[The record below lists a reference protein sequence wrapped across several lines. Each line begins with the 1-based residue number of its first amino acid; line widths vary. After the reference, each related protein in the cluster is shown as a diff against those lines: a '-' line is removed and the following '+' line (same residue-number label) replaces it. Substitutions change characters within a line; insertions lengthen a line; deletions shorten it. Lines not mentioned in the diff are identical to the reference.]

1 MLAPLPG
8 TWFSRAIPQSP
19 GYARALARS
28 WRCNCNGWKRY
39 PSCETGDADSA
50 LKYAV
55 VSGGL
60 LLPTTVTDLI
70 AAYRSS
76 LASDPTNPGLVE
88 PRAGSSQARGAN
100 LTLRTRWQNQNSS
113 PQRGVCDSRQ
123 LTTSRRHDTNEFA
136 FPPYIGENHRH
147 RSASWASEIASGFD
161 KGPEM

>member
-1 MLAPLPG
+1 MRAPLPG

-39 PSCETGDADSA
+39 PSCETRDADSA

-76 LASDPTNPGLVE
+76 LASDPTNPRIG
-88 PRAGSSQARGAN
+88 RAAR
-100 LTLRTRWQNQNSS
+100 W
-113 PQRGVCDSRQ
+113 
-123 LTTSRRHDTNEFA
+123 EFA
-136 FPPYIGENHRH
+136 STRREPDLAHAMAKPKFVSVERCL
-147 RSASWASEIASGFD
+147 
-161 KGPEM
+161 